1 MDTFY
6 DGTKIIKK
14 EEIDAFFK
22 KKWGLYWKNHFS
34 LFYFIEFL
42 YLCHE
47 FHILYPRCS
56 QGVAKVYPSSKG

>member
-22 KKWGLYWKNHFS
+22 KNGDYIGKITFPFS
-34 LFYFIEFL
+34 I
-42 YLCHE
+42 
-47 FHILYPRCS
+47 S
-56 QGVAKVYPSSKG
+56 